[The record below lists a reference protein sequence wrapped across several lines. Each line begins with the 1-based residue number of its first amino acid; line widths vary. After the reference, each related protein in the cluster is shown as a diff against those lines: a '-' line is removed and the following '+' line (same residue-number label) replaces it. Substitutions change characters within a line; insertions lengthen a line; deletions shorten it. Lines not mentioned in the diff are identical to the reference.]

1 MHSSVKHCRVLAHQH
16 FIHEGRDSIN
26 WGRLIILKSSYQW
39 KEKIWGSFH
48 VLHQRPASHRDVRRL
63 QEVRWST
70 QQLLRMS
77 ISPIT
82 FPIQRNLAIVR
93 ASTTYLLIFFIGNWH
108 YCFPPTHS
116 FKSRRIC
123 TLQNSKP
130 NMGRNSS
137 LKWHKYCICMV
148 RVDHLS
154 WHYINHHHCLQS
166 LLVHT
171 AGWRSFP
178 VLSTSICLNTIN
190 IHKVCRE
197 RNPHG

>member
-1 MHSSVKHCRVLAHQH
+1 MHSSVKHCQVLAHQH

-70 QQLLRMS
+70 QQLLRMN

-116 FKSRRIC
+116 FSREEYVSYKN
-123 TLQNSKP
+123 QN
-130 NMGRNSS
+130 
-137 LKWHKYCICMV
+137 LTWAETV
-148 RVDHLS
+148 HLRDTNIVFA
-154 WHYINHHHCLQS
+154 WLG
-166 LLVHT
+166 LTTWVGT
-171 AGWRSFP
+171 
-178 VLSTSICLNTIN
+178 TSII
-190 IHKVCRE
+190 IIIFSRY
-197 RNPHG
+197 